1 MLSLTQEL
9 TLFRFD
15 QKTNRNSTDYARVFV
30 NRMKEKFTIHD
41 PGSIYDESLKPYK
54 ESYGPL

>member
-30 NRMKEKFTIHD
+30 NRMKEKFPIHD
-41 PGSIYDESLKPYK
+41 P
-54 ESYGPL
+54 